1 MGTRAE
7 QLLSQHGAYFFERID
22 WFFVAEGG
30 GHKTQDYMMRNP
42 ETQVFSN
49 SHQKEQHQH
58 DMGAVSLSTETF
70 LEGDIIQ
77 LGTNKI
83 FGQRL
88 T

>member
-1 MGTRAE
+1 
-7 QLLSQHGAYFFERID
+7 
-22 WFFVAEGG
+22 
-30 GHKTQDYMMRNP
+30 MMRNP

-49 SHQKEQHQH
+49 SHQKEQNQH
-58 DMGAVSLSTETF
+58 DMGVVSLSTETF
-70 LEGDIIQ
+70 VEGDIIQ